1 MQIDGVAARI
11 EYSAPQDVRDVI
23 SSLGRTEDV
32 RFSPNYRRLAV
43 AEFFKNK
50 VAIFDISI
58 TTSGNSKHITLTSAH
73 EISSSHLKLPHGID
87 FIDDE
92 KRPGV
97 RLAEDRTAAFL
108 NAMTDQF
115 ASTFRGCLEFD
126 LRRNPSLIDGPKQD
140 MIKAVLDSVQDLLK
154 LTLERRLHGP
164 NRVA

>member
-1 MQIDGVAARI
+1 MTLTAEQIRAARAMLRMEQTQLAERSGVSVETI
-11 EYSAPQDVRDVI
+11 KRLESAKGNLKAQYGTLKNI
-23 SSLGRTEDV
+23 
-32 RFSPNYRRLAV
+32 RRAC
-43 AEFFKNK
+43 EF
-50 VAIFDISI
+50 A
-58 TTSGNSKHITLTSAH
+58 
-73 EISSSHLKLPHGID
+73 GID